1 MNNEWLNNLRSR
13 MDDHEE
19 DVPEGLWDDIRDELF
34 SEEDKDKMITGFIPE
49 EQHEIGNNNGH
60 KVVDKRLFYRIGGA
74 AAAAV
79 LLFFVLQIDSHT
91 DRSETI
97 SQNADG
103 LKEKVKKN
111 IGIENPQDRGSSAAE
126 DQMSTGASLAETTIE
141 RTLRKINDIQLFSKE
156 TKNDAEVVQDIAAVP
171 ETKVEALQETEI
183 SQKPLLVEKAEDE
196 PMKRKEAE
204 EALFTPEKK
213 KEKYAENKKSKSE
226 KSWMLSMLT
235 GNASSNVAEQ
245 QFPGYASMSGKPMN
259 IEQVW
264 TTSTY
269 DDNPLTE
276 VLLANQSQPVE
287 AKIRHKIP
295 VTLGLSLYY
304 NLGKRWGIGTGLNY
318 TKLTSEL
325 HSGSHTNYIK
335 GVQTVHYIGIPV
347 QVNYN
352 VIQKGRFTGYV
363 TGGALVEKP
372 VGGNLT
378 TNYVVDDEIKETTK
392 ESLNNKSLQFSVNT
406 AVGLQL
412 KVIDRFGVYAE
423 PGIGY
428 HFKEN
433 NALNT
438 VYKEKPLQFNVK
450 FGIRLLLD

>member
-91 DRSETI
+91 DRPETI

-111 IGIENPQDRGSSAAE
+111 IGIENPKDRGSSAAE

-156 TKNDAEVVQDIAAVP
+156 TKNDAEVVQDIATVP
-171 ETKVEALQETEI
+171 ETKVETRQETEI

-325 HSGSHTNYIK
+325 HSGSHTI
-335 GVQTVHYIGIPV
+335 I
-347 QVNYN
+347 
-352 VIQKGRFTGYV
+352 
-363 TGGALVEKP
+363 
-372 VGGNLT
+372 
-378 TNYVVDDEIKETTK
+378 
-392 ESLNNKSLQFSVNT
+392 
-406 AVGLQL
+406 
-412 KVIDRFGVYAE
+412 
-423 PGIGY
+423 
-428 HFKEN
+428 
-433 NALNT
+433 
-438 VYKEKPLQFNVK
+438 
-450 FGIRLLLD
+450 